1 MGVEIDDDFT
11 GGSFKGPPRAPSE
24 EEWKAAIEANIA
36 GESEPSPAS
45 DRKIADAAG
54 QVRVA
59 EAKLDEIRNKENATA
74 SQKLAAEERLAAT
87 QRKLVEA
94 QRESSKGHKAKKP
107 RIPPT
112 YSQSDDGNALQLID
126 THGHQFRRVAD
137 MHRWFHW
144 NGQRWPVDHDER
156 EIREAARELAR
167 SLPNDAEGENF
178 KRLSM
183 SATGVSS
190 AIRLAQS
197 DPRISILAAQL
208 DAHPE
213 LINTPTGVV
222 NLRTGEVQPHDPHL
236 LLTRIT
242 AYGVDLDAPHPRWDA
257 FLAETFNQDDKLI
270 SYMQRLAGMALLGDV
285 RDHILPFLHGVGAN
299 GKGVFTLVLQ
309 GILGNADTG
318 GYAVA
323 APDGFLMTGREGKHE
338 TEMARLRGARLVVCS
353 EQTSGKRFD
362 EQKVKRLTGGDIL
375 TGRFMRSDFFD
386 FLPSHLVWVLS
397 NHLPAVKEGGPSFWR
412 RVRKIPFLHVVP
424 EDQRIPDLH
433 EQLLAEEG
441 PAILGSFVRGAV
453 DAIANGLNDPEAVVQ
468 ATREYEISED
478 SLASHVAEECRL
490 GPYYWSTVSDFRHR
504 YEQHCE
510 EMGAD
515 PLTAKAL
522 TTRLT
527 TEFAVTSG
535 KASKG
540 LRVYRGI
547 ELVPQAEDQP

>member
-1 MGVEIDDDFT
+1 MGVEIADDLT

-107 RIPPT
+107 RTPPT

-167 SLPNDAEGENF
+167 SLPNDVEGENF

-242 AYGVDLDAPHPRWDA
+242 AYGVD
-257 FLAETFNQDDKLI
+257 LAETFNQDDKLI